1 MIQTSPFPVR
11 PLALRR
17 IWGVVAFALLL
28 TAAAVGVL
36 LGVPIGGEMSVTLRL
51 VAWLLLAWALP
62 GLLLALTWRLP
73 EADWGDIGLAAL
85 GLGTAWLVLL
95 ALGIHWLPGPIALWH
110 LLAFYGG
117 GMVVLGGILALR
129 ATRQPQRIAPVDRR
143 TLLWGL
149 ALLAVACLLRL
160 PGLGYH
166 EFHAD
171 EAVLLRQSG
180 RAIRG
185 EDDAL
190 ANHTKGPG
198 EIAVIT
204 SLYRAVGTADE
215 GTARL
220 PFALM
225 SIGSV
230 LGVAW
235 LGLRLVN
242 GRVGMWA
249 GLLLALNGLAL
260 GLSRIA
266 QYQAAV
272 LLLSVLSVWA
282 MWAFARRGRHAYLTL
297 AAAFCTAG
305 LVMHYEFGLLA
316 PALIWLLVV
325 GWRRSSTP
333 HVVARVGALATLAA
347 AAALAAA
354 YLPAFFSDYF
364 ETTQGYLANRLGGP
378 GVMNLPFL
386 IEMGTF
392 YNSSYFFFGL
402 VLLAAVGTWLA
413 WRRDRLTAALLTLWW
428 LPFFVLYIFIVRYP
442 GTHFYLLMQSWSLLA
457 ALPLAA
463 LTGWQPQTALPLA
476 ALTRQPQTALPLAA
490 LTRQPQA
497 AQRNGLRYG
506 LLALVALWLG
516 VSTYYLYLLFYRQA
530 PEYLVNIDKERV
542 GLYWAPFPTP
552 QKPRFGF
559 PILEGWKAL
568 GVLGE
573 WGYLGDTYAT
583 NDDNWAIRRWYLTAY
598 DKRDFDE
605 QPDFIF
611 VARHLQEVNPEF
623 DDAYLDAYTRA
634 GEVRVRGEPRI
645 EIWARTPLPVAYV
658 TYDLEPFVQP
668 FQDDVAALTP
678 PAPPPARVRDVPLGD
693 ALLLRRA
700 GVNTL
705 NPARGETLH
714 LELIW
719 EPQAPLPVD
728 YKLFVHVAGPDG
740 VPVVQWDGLP
750 GLNTARTSTWAVG
763 EPFTDHVLMP
773 IPADAPAGSY
783 RLLVGL
789 YDPATGDRLGA
800 TAVDLGEVTI
810 R

>member
-1 MIQTSPFPVR
+1 MIQTQTTPFPVR
-11 PLALRR
+11 PLTLRR
-17 IWGVVAFALLL
+17 VWGVVASAVVL
-28 TAAAVGVL
+28 AAGAAGVL
-36 LGVPIGGEMSVTLRL
+36 LAAPVGGESGVTLRL
-51 VAWLLLAWALP
+51 VAWLLLTWALP
-62 GLLLALTWRLP
+62 GVLLALAWRLP
-73 EADWGDIGLAAL
+73 GADWVDVGLAAL
-85 GLGTAWLVLL
+85 GLGAAWLVLG
-95 ALGIHWLPGPIALWH
+95 ALVIHWLPGPIALWQ
-110 LLAFYGG
+110 LLTFYGG
-117 GMVVLGGILALR
+117 GMLVLGGLLVTRAARRPLR
-129 ATRQPQRIAPVDRR
+129 IGVVDRR

-149 ALLAVACLLRL
+149 ALLVTACLLRL

-171 EAVLLRQSG
+171 EAVLLRQAG

-204 SLYRAVGTADE
+204 SFYRAVGTADE
-215 GTARL
+215 GMARL

-225 SIGSV
+225 SVGSV
-230 LGVAW
+230 LALAW

-242 GRVGMWA
+242 GHVGLWA
-249 GLLLALNGLAL
+249 GLLLAVNGFAL

-282 MWAFARRGRHAYLTL
+282 MWAFARKGRYQYLTL
-297 AAAFCTAG
+297 AAVFCTTG

-316 PALIWLLVV
+316 PVLLLLLGM

-333 HVVARVGALATLAA
+333 HVIARVGVLATLAA
-347 AAALAAA
+347 VAVLAAA
-354 YLPAFFSDYF
+354 YLPALFSDYF
-364 ETTQGYLANRLGGP
+364 ATTQGYLGNRLGGP

-386 IEMGTF
+386 VEMGTF

-402 VLLAAVGTWLA
+402 VLLAAMGTWLA
-413 WRRDRLTAALLTLWW
+413 WQRDRLVAVLLTLWW
-428 LPFFVLYIFIVRYP
+428 LPFFLLYIFIVRYP

-463 LTGWQPQTALPLA
+463 LSSIQLDATPRVGS
-476 ALTRQPQTALPLAA
+476 R
-490 LTRQPQA
+490 
-497 AQRNGLRYG
+497 LRAG
-506 LLALVALWLG
+506 VLALVALWLG
-516 VSTYYLYLLFYRQA
+516 VSTYYLYLLFFRQS
-530 PEYLVNIDKERV
+530 PEYLVNIDQERAGV
-542 GLYWAPFPTP
+542 YWAPYTTP

-598 DKRDFDE
+598 TKRDFDE
-605 QPDFIF
+605 EPDFIF

-645 EIWARTPLPVAYV
+645 EIWARTPLPVPYV
-658 TYDLEPFVQP
+658 TYDLESFVIPFRE
-668 FQDDVAALTP
+668 DVAALMPAALP
-678 PAPPPARVRDVPLGD
+678 PALVRDVPLGD

-705 NPARGETLH
+705 HPAQREMLH
-714 LELIW
+714 LELVW

-740 VPVVQWDGLP
+740 APVIQWDGLP

-763 EPFTDHVLMP
+763 EPFTDHVL
-773 IPADAPAGSY
+773 IPLVNEEAAAVPAGRY

-789 YDPATGDRLGA
+789 YDPATGDRVGG
-800 TAVDLGEVTI
+800 TAIDLGEVTI

>member
-1 MIQTSPFPVR
+1 MIQSTPYPAR

-17 IWGVVAFALLL
+17 VWGLIALLL
-28 TAAAVGVL
+28 VVTAAAVVVL
-36 LGVPIGGEMSVTLRL
+36 IAVPADSGALIGARA
-51 VAWLLLAWALP
+51 VAWLLLTWVLP
-62 GLLLALTWRLP
+62 GILLALSWRLP
-73 EADWGDIGLAAL
+73 RANSVDVGLAAL
-85 GLGTAWLVLL
+85 GLGVGWLVLG
-95 ALGIHWLPGPIALWH
+95 ALLIHWLPGPIALWH
-110 LLAFYGG
+110 LLAFHGG
-117 GMVVLGGILALR
+117 GVLALSAWLAFHPPYQYQSACVSLR
-129 ATRQPQRIAPVDRR
+129 PSPLDRR

-149 ALLAVACLLRL
+149 ALLLVACTLRL

-171 EAVLLRQSG
+171 EAVLLRQAG

-185 EDDAL
+185 QEDAL

-198 EIAVIT
+198 EIAIIT

-215 GTARL
+215 GLARL

-225 SIGSV
+225 SVGSV
-230 LGVAW
+230 LALAW
-235 LGLRLVN
+235 LGKRLVD
-242 GRVGMWA
+242 GRVGLWA
-249 GLLLALNGLAL
+249 GLLLAANGFAL

-272 LLLSVLSVWA
+272 LLLSALSVWA
-282 MWAFARRGRHAYLTL
+282 MWVFARQARRQYLAL
-297 AAAFCTAG
+297 AAVFCTTG
-305 LVMHYEFGLLA
+305 LVMHYEFALLA
-316 PALIWLLVV
+316 PALILLLVV

-333 HVVARVGALATLAA
+333 DAVTHTGVLATLVAA
-347 AAALAAA
+347 VVLAAV

-378 GVMNLPFL
+378 GVMNLPFFV
-386 IEMGTF
+386 EMGTF

-402 VLLAAVGTWLA
+402 ALLAAVGTGLA
-413 WRRDRLTAALLTLWW
+413 WRADRLVAALLTLWW

-463 LTGWQPQTALPLA
+463 LVG
-476 ALTRQPQTALPLAA
+476 TRRAW
-490 LTRQPQA
+490 
-497 AQRNGLRYG
+497 LRWG
-506 LLALVALWLG
+506 GVALVVLWLG
-516 VSTYYLYLLFYRQA
+516 VSTTYLYLLFFRQA
-530 PEYLVNIDKERV
+530 PEYLINIDKERV
-542 GLYWAPFPTP
+542 AWYWSPFPTP

-559 PILEGWKAL
+559 PIQEGWKAL

-573 WGYLGDTYAT
+573 WGYLGDTYAA

-598 DKRDFDE
+598 RKRDFDE

-611 VARHLQEVNPEF
+611 VARHLQEVNPAF
-623 DDAYLDAYTRA
+623 DDAILDAYQRA

-658 TYDLEPFVQP
+658 TYDAEPFDPLFRQ
-668 FQDDVAALTP
+668 DVAALTP
-678 PAPPPARVRDVPLGD
+678 AAPLPALVRDAALGD

-705 NPARGETLH
+705 HPAQGETLH
-714 LELIW
+714 LELVW
-719 EPQAPLPVD
+719 VAQAPLPVD

-740 VPVVQWDGLP
+740 VPIAQWDGLP
-750 GLNTARTSTWAVG
+750 GLNTARTSAWEVG

-773 IPADAPAGSY
+773 IPADVPTGTY
-783 RLLVGL
+783 RLLVGM
-789 YDPATGDRLGA
+789 YDPANGERLGA